1 VAGGR
6 PRVAA
11 LGRGSEEVGHGHRD
25 PARRRHPVTYDPY
38 QHADELGLQVEEQTL
53 RTTHGL
59 YIPGRDLII
68 LRRGISQTAARC
80 VLAHEIQHYL
90 AGDRRVPSL
99 PWTIRQE
106 RRADRA
112 AARRL
117 IDPNTLFDLQQ
128 SSDDPGVWAYE
139 LQVTGDILLA
149 YLTA

>member
-1 VAGGR
+1 V
-6 PRVAA
+6 
-11 LGRGSEEVGHGHRD
+11 GRGSETLSDGHRD
-25 PARRRHPVTYDPY
+25 QPRRRNPVAYDPF
-38 QHADELGLQVEEQTL
+38 QHADELGLRVEEQTL

-59 YIPGRDLII
+59 YIPGRDLVI
-68 LRRGISQTAARC
+68 LKRGVSHTVARC

-106 RRADRA
+106 RRADLA

-117 IDPNTLFDLQQ
+117 IDPNALFDLQR
-128 SSDDPGVWAYE
+128 STDDAGVWAYE

-149 YLTA
+149 YLSA

>member
-1 VAGGR
+1 M
-6 PRVAA
+6 
-11 LGRGSEEVGHGHRD
+11 GRGGEAVQHRHRD
-25 PARRRHPVTYDPY
+25 QPGRRHPVAYDPWE
-38 QHADELGLQVEEQTL
+38 HADELGIRVEEQTL

-59 YIPGRDLII
+59 YVPGRDLII
-68 LRRGISQTAARC
+68 LKRGVSHTVARC

-99 PWTIRQE
+99 PWAMKQE

-117 IDPNTLFDLQQ
+117 IDPNALFDLQQ
-128 SSDDPGVWAYE
+128 ASDDPGVWAYE